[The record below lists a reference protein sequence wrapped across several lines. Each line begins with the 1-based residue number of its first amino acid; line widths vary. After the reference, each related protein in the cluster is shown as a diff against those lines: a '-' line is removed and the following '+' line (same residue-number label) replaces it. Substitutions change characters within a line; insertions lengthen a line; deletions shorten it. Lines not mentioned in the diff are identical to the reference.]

1 MKPSVGIFLSLA
13 VFFSAYGR
21 NDESDPMPAR
31 PGQPRSPGV
40 HVEIHERPSNRIRA
54 IKDSLIR
61 IDIQLGA
68 LDSLLKNIPIPEQ
81 IEIDDRVLRIRNDS
95 LYRHWKKP
103 PMPETEREDIVK
115 FGEDVIVGRNEV
127 VKGDVVVLDG
137 NATIY
142 GSVEGGVVVV
152 KGDIRLASTARVE
165 NDIICIWGN
174 TEVDPGARAGSTK
187 VFNFGKIFGGKS
199 GPHANRFPSF
209 VLAVPVVRMILLL
222 SAVALIAAAFSEQ
235 TRRVRRTIEKNYAKC
250 LAAGLITLLLLPFVF
265 LLLMITIL
273 GIPIALLLP
282 LAVLGAYLLGMAAF
296 GFMAGEWLL
305 ERLRANRPTI
315 VLCSVV
321 GILLFELPS
330 LLIKPLSLFDT
341 PLSFLFIIW
350 GSAVFL
356 LVWMP
361 AFGAAVL
368 SRFGRAPKTSAK

>member
-1 MKPSVGIFLSLA
+1 
-13 VFFSAYGR
+13 
-21 NDESDPMPAR
+21 
-31 PGQPRSPGV
+31 
-40 HVEIHERPSNRIRA
+40 
-54 IKDSLIR
+54 
-61 IDIQLGA
+61 
-68 LDSLLKNIPIPEQ
+68 
-81 IEIDDRVLRIRNDS
+81 
-95 LYRHWKKP
+95 
-103 PMPETEREDIVK
+103 
-115 FGEDVIVGRNEV
+115 
-127 VKGDVVVLDG
+127 
-137 NATIY
+137 
-142 GSVEGGVVVV
+142 
-152 KGDIRLASTARVE
+152 
-165 NDIICIWGN
+165 
-174 TEVDPGARAGSTK
+174 
-187 VFNFGKIFGGKS
+187 
-199 GPHANRFPSF
+199 
-209 VLAVPVVRMILLL
+209 MILLL